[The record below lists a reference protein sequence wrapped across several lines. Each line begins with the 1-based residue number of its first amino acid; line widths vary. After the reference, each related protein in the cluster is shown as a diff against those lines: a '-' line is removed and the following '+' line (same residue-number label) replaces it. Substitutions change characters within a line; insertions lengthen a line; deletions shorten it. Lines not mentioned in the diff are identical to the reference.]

1 MDKGGDGP
9 MIKCPY
15 CGSTAEHDNIDFKT
29 LITEDDVSV
38 CRDYICAD
46 CGEEFFTEDIYN
58 KAGYTIV
65 NKKGE

>member
-1 MDKGGDGP
+1 

-15 CGSTAEHDNIDFKT
+15 CGKSAEHNIIDYKT
-29 LITEDDVSV
+29 IITEEDVSV
-38 CRDYICAD
+38 YRDYTCAY

-65 NKKGE
+65 NKKEEG